1 MQRVFRSALP
11 WGLLLALT
19 ACAPMKAGRTE
30 PAAVHVEKVPTS
42 IASVSQAAVHLEN
55 GQLLVTGR
63 LFRMHE
69 VKMPGHVDVIVCSP
83 DGFLAG
89 RGVAVP
95 GLSSKRKGGM
105 SLPFVARFD
114 LVPPSGSTV
123 TLSYHPR
130 PTAAEENLTAGCP
143 EKQNVP

>member
-1 MQRVFRSALP
+1 MQSVFRSALP
-11 WGLLLALT
+11 CGLLVALT

-42 IASVSQAAVHLEN
+42 IASVSQANVHLEN
-55 GQLLVTGR
+55 DQLVVTGR
-63 LFRMHE
+63 LLRMHE

-83 DGFLAG
+83 EGFLAG
-89 RGVAVP
+89 RGVTVP
-95 GLSSKRKGGM
+95 GLSSKRKGVL

-130 PTAAEENLTAGCP
+130 PITADESLTAGCP
-143 EKQNVP
+143 DKQNVL